1 MRLHICAF
9 QVKPMLGFRHT
20 APHACRAAG
29 HKSSPGKG
37 KRVLTI
43 TRSNRMSRS
52 RFLFPRHP
60 LTCAVLSGLFLASAS
75 TGALAQDSK
84 SAATNL
90 DRVTVTGSLIP
101 QTQIENQTP
110 VLTISA
116 EAIQARGFSSV
127 AEVLQQSSLT
137 TGGLQGG
144 QTSAS
149 FTQGAE
155 AAGMFGLNPGYTKY
169 LINGRPM
176 LSYPAL
182 YNGSDAFNNISGIPI
197 DIVDRIEV
205 LPGGQSSLS
214 AWTAAR

>member
-1 MRLHICAF
+1 
-9 QVKPMLGFRHT
+9 
-20 APHACRAAG
+20 
-29 HKSSPGKG
+29 
-37 KRVLTI
+37 
-43 TRSNRMSRS
+43 MSRR
-52 RFLFPRHP
+52 RFAFSHHP
-60 LTCAVLSGLFLASAS
+60 LTHAVACGLLLAGSSA
-75 TGALAQDSK
+75 TVLAQDSSK
-84 SAATNL
+84 AATNL

-182 YNGSDAFNNISGIPI
+182 
-197 DIVDRIEV
+197 
-205 LPGGQSSLS
+205 
-214 AWTAAR
+214 